1 MYWYV
6 AYAWQKLGGD
16 ILRWFSFFFFW
27 EKSKTLL
34 GVEMSSVILLHTELY
49 DHIFFQYAKYTIWA
63 LCTNTCLLSRC
74 AKKGSLYS
82 LLYIQQPNK
91 IDFPHLW
98 LLGVQT
104 YSLTSINHKLFIK
117 QKEDVPD
124 EKINIFAESRWSQ
137 GEGDNY
143 SFIIRGKP
151 IKLPYYGTLP
161 PTPTFKPSTVSAIVA
176 IQNQKPAKTCYI
188 HATFQIHLSIIF
200 FFLLYSSGAT
210 TQHQRG

>member
-1 MYWYV
+1 
-6 AYAWQKLGGD
+6 
-16 ILRWFSFFFFW
+16 
-27 EKSKTLL
+27 
-34 GVEMSSVILLHTELY
+34 MSSVILLHTELY

-151 IKLPYYGTLP
+151 IKLPYYGTLSPPHP
-161 PTPTFKPSTVSAIVA
+161 PTDFQTFHRLCNSSYSKPKTSQNLLHTCNISNSLVNYIFLFTLQLRCNYPTPEGVVLWSRVRQLVWS
-176 IQNQKPAKTCYI
+176 Y
-188 HATFQIHLSIIF
+188 LR
-200 FFLLYSSGAT
+200 Y
-210 TQHQRG
+210 